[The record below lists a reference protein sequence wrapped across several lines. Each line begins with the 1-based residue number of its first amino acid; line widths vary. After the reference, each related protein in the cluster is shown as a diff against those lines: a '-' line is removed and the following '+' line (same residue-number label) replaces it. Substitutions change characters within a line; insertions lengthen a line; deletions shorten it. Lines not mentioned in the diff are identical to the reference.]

1 LPVAAA
7 GWIPNL
13 GAAAAPPAG
22 AATVAVA
29 ASLSSP
35 TLAEGG
41 LAENA
46 LPPAAACPPNENLD
60 ADADA
65 GAFFAYSA
73 DGTLPG
79 LTVPHAPHFIWP
91 SGDSTMHVSHR
102 HIVAAA
108 PPFDH
113 RPPLPPPA
121 ALAALTAEPSALA
134 GAGVTEASPPPAAAP
149 LGAVVA
155 GAAPFLYS
163 DWHLTN
169 SCLNASAVSRSFTL
183 SRNRYLRSTGRM

>member
-1 LPVAAA
+1 VAAA

-22 AATVAVA
+22 AATGAVA

-35 TLAEGG
+35 TLADGG

-60 ADADA
+60 AGA
-65 GAFFAYSA
+65 GAFFASSA

-79 LTVPHAPHFIWP
+79 LTVPHAPHFILS

-102 HIVAAA
+102 HVVAAA

-113 RPPLPPPA
+113 RPPLPPAA
-121 ALAALTAEPSALA
+121 ALPAPPSALA
-134 GAGVTEASPPPAAAP
+134 GAGVTEASPPPAAALP
-149 LGAVVA
+149 GAVA
-155 GAAPFLYS
+155 GTAPFLYS